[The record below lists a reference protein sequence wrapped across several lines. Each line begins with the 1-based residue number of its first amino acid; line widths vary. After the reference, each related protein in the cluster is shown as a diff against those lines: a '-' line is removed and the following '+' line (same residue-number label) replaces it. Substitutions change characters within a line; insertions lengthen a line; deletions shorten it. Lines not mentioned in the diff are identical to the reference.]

1 MVLLQEPSLV
11 FSVVFQTMFEQPGY
25 PQSWSTSQLGVL
37 FARGLSWWGLEGGAE
52 SSFMGNLIN
61 RHFRDLKEAL
71 VWLFLGAHD
80 WYHGNTIAAPSE
92 PVTSRNA
99 CCLHTSPGREKLYLE
114 RTLVSLQRED
124 RQWILE
130 QILRRA
136 PEFGVCRYLGAN
148 LFNYFVLDPFDF
160 NRPKDVDEAD
170 MMFSTILREIRAS
183 RSRKVIEFAIVCVIT
198 EYGRKKWR
206 RVAYKFT
213 TAEEFY
219 ETMLLEGGHEN
230 LYVDL
235 KKMQARNKVAA

>member
-1 MVLLQEPSLV
+1 
-11 FSVVFQTMFEQPGY
+11 MFEQSGHL
-25 PQSWSTSQLGVL
+25 QSWGTPQLGVL
-37 FARGLSWWGLEGGAE
+37 FAHGLSRWGLDGGAE
-52 SSFMGNLIN
+52 SSFMGDLIN

-80 WYHGNTIAAPSE
+80 WYHGKTIARTSE

-99 CCLHTSPGREKLYLE
+99 CCLDISPGREKVYLE

-130 QILRRA
+130 QILHRA
-136 PEFGVCRYLGAN
+136 PEFGVCRYLGAT

-170 MMFSTILREIRAS
+170 IMFSTILREIRAS

-206 RVAYKFT
+206 QVAYKFT
-213 TAEEFY
+213 RAKEFY

-230 LYVDL
+230 FYVDL